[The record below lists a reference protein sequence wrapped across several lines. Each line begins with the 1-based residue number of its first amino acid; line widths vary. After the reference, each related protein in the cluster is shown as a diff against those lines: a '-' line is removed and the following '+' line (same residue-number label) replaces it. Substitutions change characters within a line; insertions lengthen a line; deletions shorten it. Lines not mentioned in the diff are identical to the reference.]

1 MATLLSGVLL
11 TACSVVGVRSGTEQ
25 PRYDV
30 VAHLADG
37 VEIRRYA
44 PRLAAETTV
53 DGTEVSARS
62 TGFQRVAGYIFGG
75 NARRDRIAMTA
86 PIAVSA
92 APARDGERI
101 AMTAPV
107 AQTRTADGRWTIRFF
122 LPASLAEADAPAPND
137 SRVRVAA
144 VPAETMG
151 VLRYTGSISPD
162 AVAQARARLL
172 AALSSSA
179 WTPQGD
185 AVSWFYDPPWTLP
198 PLRRNEAA
206 VPVAA
211 APAATPPAAAP

>member
-1 MATLLSGVLL
+1 MATLLSGALL

-53 DGTEVSARS
+53 DGTEYSARS
-62 TGFQRVAGYIFGG
+62 TGFRRVAGYIFGG
-75 NARRDRIAMTA
+75 NRGGARIAMTA
-86 PIAVSA
+86 PVAV
-92 APARDGERI
+92 APAGERI

-107 AQTRTADGRWTIRFF
+107 AQARDPDGRWTIRFF
-122 LPASLAEADAPAPND
+122 LPAGLAEADAPVPND
-137 SRVRVAA
+137 DRVRIVA

-151 VLRYTGSISPD
+151 VLRYTGSTSAD
-162 AVAQARARLL
+162 AVARARARLL
-172 AALSSSA
+172 AALSGSA
-179 WTPQGD
+179 WTPQGE

-206 VPVAA
+206 IPVA
-211 APAATPPAAAP
+211 TP

>member
-1 MATLLSGVLL
+1 MATLLSGLLL

-53 DGTEVSARS
+53 DGTEYSARS
-62 TGFQRVAGYIFGG
+62 TGFQRVAGYIFGANSG
-75 NARRDRIAMTA
+75 RA
-86 PIAVSA
+86 
-92 APARDGERI
+92 RI

-107 AQTRTADGRWTIRFF
+107 AVAPARDGERLAMTAPVAQARDADGRWTIRFF
-122 LPASLAEADAPAPND
+122 LPASLAEADAPTPND
-137 SRVRVAA
+137 ARVRVVA
-144 VPAETMG
+144 VPSETMG
-151 VLRYTGSISPD
+151 VLRYTGSISAD
-162 AVAQARARLL
+162 AVASARARLL
-172 AALSSSA
+172 AALSGSA
-179 WTPQGD
+179 WTSQGE

-206 VPVAA
+206 VPVVA
-211 APAATPPAAAP
+211 AP

>member
-1 MATLLSGVLL
+1 MATLLSGLLL

-30 VAHLADG
+30 VARLPDG

-44 PRLAAETTV
+44 PRVAAETTV
-53 DGTEVSARS
+53 DGTEYSARS

-75 NARRDRIAMTA
+75 NSGHARIAMTA
-86 PIAVSA
+86 PVAV
-92 APARDGERI
+92 ARGGERI

-107 AQTRTADGRWTIRFF
+107 AQAHDADGRWTIRFF
-122 LPASLAEADAPAPND
+122 LPASLALADAPAPD
-137 SRVRVAA
+137 DARVRVVA

-151 VLRYTGSISPD
+151 VLRYTGSISPT

-179 WTPQGD
+179 WTPQGE

-206 VPVAA
+206 VPVAQ
-211 APAATPPAAAP
+211 AAAP